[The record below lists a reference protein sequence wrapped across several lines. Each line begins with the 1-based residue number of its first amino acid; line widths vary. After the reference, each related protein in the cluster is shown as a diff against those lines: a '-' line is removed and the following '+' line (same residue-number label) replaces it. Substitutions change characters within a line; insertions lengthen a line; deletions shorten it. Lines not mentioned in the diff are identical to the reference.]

1 MQLWDAEGTKCIEA
15 GAGCAGLPHRT
26 RKRQP
31 GRKYAFCW
39 RTPYTLAAA
48 TGPKRVPKALLPA
61 TGALRTHMAHP
72 AALHGQLCRLQPALS
87 CTRVQKQRL
96 GAPAGRGGG
105 SMKHGRRLVVAAAEA
120 QERPKAEQQVGP
132 QPLTPLAQVASET
145 ANHPFTS
152 LFKIIAAGVNVRR
165 HYLALARRL
174 LLVAFALQR
183 AAAAAASLP
192 TPFPLLC
199 GCHHCVQGCRN
210 SVQVKLQAW
219 RAGPV
224 SRVGKFELEQLEH
237 QAKHRAFLEDQQVQV
252 QEEKRLIEKMRM
264 EREEL
269 YRLRQER
276 QEWLAKQP
284 KTADPSA
291 QPPKKAAGPRP
302 APVEWPPVAEA
313 GAVPGMASSRKA
325 EAAASARPA
334 SRRGSTLLPPRSGS
348 GQLRRGTRPTRRW
361 MPPGRRALT
370 HHLCWKRMRRC
381 RRHGRS
387 RRNGSAGAAATG
399 VLMGS
404 GLQTNHPFFFLDCL
418 AMEMHPIH

>member
-1 MQLWDAEGTKCIEA
+1 
-15 GAGCAGLPHRT
+15 
-26 RKRQP
+26 
-31 GRKYAFCW
+31 
-39 RTPYTLAAA
+39 
-48 TGPKRVPKALLPA
+48 
-61 TGALRTHMAHP
+61 
-72 AALHGQLCRLQPALS
+72 
-87 CTRVQKQRL
+87 
-96 GAPAGRGGG
+96 
-105 SMKHGRRLVVAAAEA
+105 
-120 QERPKAEQQVGP
+120 
-132 QPLTPLAQVASET
+132 
-145 ANHPFTS
+145 
-152 LFKIIAAGVNVRR
+152 LFKIIAAAANVRR
-165 HYLALARRL
+165 HCLAGARRL

-192 TPFPLLC
+192 TPFPLFC

-313 GAVPGMASSRKA
+313 GAVPGMASSRQAAAEASAAAAIEWAAIAAGREAKA